1 MKKLLTS
8 LFIVFSVFL
17 LSPQLSIAATPAP
30 ATTAAEST
38 SESQQSAEGTEHAEE
53 KADDSIVGMFGINW
67 KLFIA
72 QLINFGIV
80 LFVLWKW
87 VWKPVTS
94 NMEAR
99 TKKIEDSLLNADQI
113 NKDKEEFEQW
123 RNTEMTKART
133 EATEIIST
141 AKQQAEKVKAEI
153 LESAKTEQAA
163 VIDRAQQELTQ
174 QKVKMLEEA
183 QGELAN
189 LVIAASEKLIRSKL
203 DSKSDQKLINQALK
217 DL

>member
-8 LFIVFSVFL
+8 LFIAFSVL
-17 LSPQLSIAATPAP
+17 LIPAQISFAATPTDA
-30 ATTAAEST
+30 ATTEAT
-38 SESQQSAEGTEHAEE
+38 SESEDHSKEVV
-53 KADDSIVGMFGINW
+53 DDSIVGMFGINW

-113 NKDKEEFEQW
+113 TKDKEEFDSW
-123 RNTEMTKART
+123 RNTEMTKARQ
-133 EATEIIST
+133 EATEIISS
-141 AKQQAEKVKAEI
+141 AKTQAEAVKAEVI
-153 LESAKTEQAA
+153 EQTKAEQQDI
-163 VIDRAQQELTQ
+163 IDRAQLELAQ
-174 QKVKMLEEA
+174 QKTKMLQEA
-183 QGELAN
+183 QGELAEI
-189 LVIAASEKLIRSKL
+189 VVAASEKLLRSKL
-203 DSKSDQKLINQALK
+203 DSKADQKLINQALK
-217 DL
+217 DI